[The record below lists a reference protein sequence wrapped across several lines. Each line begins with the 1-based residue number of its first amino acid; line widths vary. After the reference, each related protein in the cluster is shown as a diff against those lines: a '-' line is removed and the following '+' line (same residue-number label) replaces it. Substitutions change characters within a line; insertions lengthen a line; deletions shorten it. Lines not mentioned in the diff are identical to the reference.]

1 MFAAS
6 PNWPSMVYWHGFY
19 RAWWNKIK
27 CLEQPNFWF
36 SSWTCLKLVCE
47 IWQQTVSKVMIAYK
61 YLILFP
67 AEFRL
72 YLCWLTLV
80 NIAQGRA
87 EMKLIIQISRIIFRA
102 SPIVDRA
109 IGDRG
114 LHMAIYLKKYIW
126 HLMTSI
132 CLMLSIYFL
141 TFPFHIKERFHFTTE
156 FKL

>member
-1 MFAAS
+1 
-6 PNWPSMVYWHGFY
+6 
-19 RAWWNKIK
+19 
-27 CLEQPNFWF
+27 
-36 SSWTCLKLVCE
+36 
-47 IWQQTVSKVMIAYK
+47 MIAYK

>member
-1 MFAAS
+1 M
-6 PNWPSMVYWHGFY
+6 
-19 RAWWNKIK
+19 
-27 CLEQPNFWF
+27 
-36 SSWTCLKLVCE
+36 SWTTNLLIFKQNYFKLDCK

-67 AEFRL
+67 AKFRL

-87 EMKLIIQISRIIFRA
+87 EMKLIIQINRIIFRA

-114 LHMAIYLKKYIW
+114 LQMAIYLKKYIW

-132 CLMLSIYFL
+132 YLMLSIYFL
-141 TFPFHIKERFHFTTE
+141 TFPSHKRKIFLLIQESWFSLIFRFTAP
-156 FKL
+156 L